1 MNPTVRSLLRF
12 WWLVLAGLI
21 LGALAGYLVLHAKTH
36 KRYTATAKIFV
47 DSPSGPYLR
56 TLQPQVTR
64 QNPRSRIVRVPG
76 TNGKSSTTRI
86 QSIPSAPVV
95 VSQAPDTDTLVKA
108 ANLYPQIIMSDP
120 VVEGRNRTFGDP
132 PPGCKK
138 IDSLADKASTNTFG
152 VFKASPVPVVDI
164 TANCKGREE
173 AKNLA
178 THTVEAFRTWVVA
191 HQRIANIPRSQ
202 RLIISD
208 LSAASET
215 KTIGNPSAGL
225 PVFVGVVVFLLFC
238 GIAILLDRP
247 RPDRV
252 VEVVETPQPANTR
265 A

>member
-21 LGALAGYLVLHAKTH
+21 LGALAAFLVLHAKTH

-47 DSPSGPYLR
+47 DAPSGPYLR

-76 TNGKSSTTRI
+76 TNGKASTTRI

-95 VSQAPDTDTLVKA
+95 ISQAPDTDTLVKA
-108 ANLYPQIIMSDP
+108 ANLYPLIVQSDA
-120 VVEGRNRTFGDP
+120 VVEIRDTTFGTP
-132 PPGCKK
+132 PKGCRK
-138 IDSLADKASTNTFG
+138 ITSLADKASTNTFG

-164 TANCKGREE
+164 TADCKGKEE
-173 AKNLA
+173 AKDLA
-178 THTVEAFRTWVVA
+178 SHTVDAFRSWVVA
-191 HQRIANIPRSQ
+191 HQRMAKIPRSQ
-202 RLIISD
+202 RLVINE

-215 KTIGNPSAGL
+215 KTVGGPSAGL
-225 PVFVGVVVFLLFC
+225 PVFIGVCVFLLFC

-252 VEVVETPQPANTR
+252 VEVETPPQPASTR